1 MESQAFITSTKKTPT
16 CDVLGP
22 SGLVIDL
29 FLLCQAGNLLKI
41 RSTRLRSVFLQIYKL
56 YPCIYYI
63 NNVSINQLWMIWP
76 GKRAERR
83 GVGEV
88 LGLCL
93 HWGSWGDPHFQKR
106 HFQSTPSSVKI
117 IEPSHHFSIYNPF
130 QSIFL
135 IISTTLS
142 FLLPEVIFR
151 WAAFTTFGAFWKC
164 QGEYNNP
171 SRKGNPS
178 SMGPWP
184 NSTSLNQLG
193 FRWPSGGDQSG
204 RINS

>member
-41 RSTRLRSVFLQIYKL
+41 RSTRLRSVFLQMYKL
-56 YPCIYYI
+56 YPCIYSI

-93 HWGSWGDPHFQKR
+93 HWGSWGDPHFQK
-106 HFQSTPSSVKI
+106 K
-117 IEPSHHFSIYNPF
+117 Y
-130 QSIFL
+130 IFNRPL
-135 IISTTLS
+135 LLWKSLS
-142 FLLPEVIFR
+142 QVITS
-151 WAAFTTFGAFWKC
+151 AFTIH
-164 QGEYNNP
+164 
-171 SRKGNPS
+171 S
-178 SMGPWP
+178 SPFFYHFNHLVFP
-184 NSTSLNQLG
+184 
-193 FRWPSGGDQSG
+193 FARGDF
-204 RINS
+204 

>member
-93 HWGSWGDPHFQKR
+93 HWGSWGDPHFKKK

-135 IISTTLS
+135 SFQPPCLS
-142 FLLPEVIFR
+142 FCQRWFLGGLPSRRLEPSGSVKVNIIILPEK
-151 WAAFTTFGAFWKC
+151 AT
-164 QGEYNNP
+164 QL
-171 SRKGNPS
+171 
-178 SMGPWP
+178 PWGHDLIP
-184 NSTSLNQLG
+184 
-193 FRWPSGGDQSG
+193 RV
-204 RINS
+204 

>member
-1 MESQAFITSTKKTPT
+1 MNELTRQASWTQRCWRSSWTMSTLGKLRWPAFPKK
-16 CDVLGP
+16 
-22 SGLVIDL
+22 
-29 FLLCQAGNLLKI
+29 K
-41 RSTRLRSVFLQIYKL
+41 
-56 YPCIYYI
+56 
-63 NNVSINQLWMIWP
+63 
-76 GKRAERR
+76 
-83 GVGEV
+83 
-88 LGLCL
+88 
-93 HWGSWGDPHFQKR
+93 

-130 QSIFL
+130 QSIIF

-171 SRKGNPS
+171 PRKGNPS

-193 FRWPSGGDQSG
+193 FRRPSLHGFSG
-204 RINS
+204 SSTTSVLSSFVWHELWKVFSLIPWWSFSHTIWSFS